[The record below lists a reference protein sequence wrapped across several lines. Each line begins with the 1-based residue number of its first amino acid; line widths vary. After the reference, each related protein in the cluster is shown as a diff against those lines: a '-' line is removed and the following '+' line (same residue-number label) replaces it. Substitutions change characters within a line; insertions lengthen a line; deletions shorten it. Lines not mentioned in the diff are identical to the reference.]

1 MYRSILS
8 TGLLAIALH
17 VSAQPTVHQVV
28 VLNEG
33 YFDYFNGGGQL
44 VPVSLGSYDP
54 ATGGYQ
60 NMVTITGPRFGSD
73 VLVDGGS
80 IYVAADDRVLRYDA
94 DTYVQTG
101 EAMVLGVR
109 KLAIWNDQLL
119 MTRGELG
126 GLPHY
131 FEVRDK
137 ATLEL
142 LYAITPADGLVHA
155 CEDVVVQGDKAYL
168 AVGNAFEWGA
178 FVGLLGVVDLTTG
191 VLEGSIDLGPEATNP
206 EKLMLHEGDI
216 VAFCNTDFTHSS
228 ISRVALAGQNVTY
241 TALVA
246 ANSGCGASTKVTA
259 NDQVYFM
266 EYAQGELARFDLGTG
281 AVADTLAGTPA
292 VYGLLEDPI
301 NGVLY
306 ATTTDFLTTGEL
318 HVMDLEGAI
327 LSSVAVG
334 VAPGNMALDI
344 RLSTGVE
351 DRGRSS
357 WALFPN
363 PVVERLTVS
372 GANAG
377 EVLRVL
383 DTTGRLVLEH
393 RVSDVRAELAVG
405 QLTAGVY
412 SLVCEGRTPL
422 RFVRQ

>member
-119 MTRGELG
+119 MTRGEIG

-137 ATLEL
+137 A
-142 LYAITPADGLVHA
+142 
-155 CEDVVVQGDKAYL
+155 
-168 AVGNAFEWGA
+168 
-178 FVGLLGVVDLTTG
+178 
-191 VLEGSIDLGPEATNP
+191 
-206 EKLMLHEGDI
+206 
-216 VAFCNTDFTHSS
+216 
-228 ISRVALAGQNVTY
+228 
-241 TALVA
+241 
-246 ANSGCGASTKVTA
+246 
-259 NDQVYFM
+259 
-266 EYAQGELARFDLGTG
+266 
-281 AVADTLAGTPA
+281 
-292 VYGLLEDPI
+292 
-301 NGVLY
+301 
-306 ATTTDFLTTGEL
+306 
-318 HVMDLEGAI
+318 
-327 LSSVAVG
+327 
-334 VAPGNMALDI
+334 
-344 RLSTGVE
+344 
-351 DRGRSS
+351 
-357 WALFPN
+357 
-363 PVVERLTVS
+363 
-372 GANAG
+372 
-377 EVLRVL
+377 
-383 DTTGRLVLEH
+383 
-393 RVSDVRAELAVG
+393 
-405 QLTAGVY
+405 
-412 SLVCEGRTPL
+412 
-422 RFVRQ
+422 